1 MAIREID
8 AIGDAIIATEKEIAG
23 DPWGDEETEGL
34 DASGDRSN
42 ETMGEGLEGQHEPDD
57 NDEDEGEESE
67 SESESE
73 EEGEGEADEEA
84 QGETKPEAKANGEDK
99 SARTEPEG
107 RVPPG
112 RLRERT
118 AERDAAV
125 AERDAMRAERDALK
139 TRVDTQGQEFKSQ
152 LDLVLRQLADLRQ
165 TPRATE
171 TKPAEPQPDQM
182 PDVLD
187 DPAAFADHLRKGF
200 QSDIEKLNQEIRNTR
215 FQTSLEVARARH
227 GDTFDKAFEASQKL
241 NPQNPEDL
249 DTGRRIFNS
258 PNPGEALVAWH
269 KRNETLREVGDN
281 PAAFKER
288 IAKETREALMKD
300 PEFRKQIIADL
311 RGEANAGDD
320 GRPRTVT
327 RLPRSLNGAAGRGA
341 SPVDPA
347 TIDDSDQGVAES
359 AWR

>member
-8 AIGDAIIATEKEIAG
+8 AIGDAIIATEKEVAG
-23 DPWGDEETEGL
+23 EAWGDEETEGL

-57 NDEDEGEESE
+57 NDEDEGEK

-73 EEGEGEADEEA
+73 EEGEGEAEEGA
-84 QGETKPEAKANGEDK
+84 EGETEPAAKANGEDK
-99 SARTEPEG
+99 PKAAEPEG

-125 AERDAMRAERDALK
+125 AERDAIRAERDALK
-139 TRVDTQGQEFKSQ
+139 ARVDTQGQEFKSQ
-152 LDLVLRQLADLRQ
+152 MDLIQRQLSELRQA
-165 TPRATE
+165 PRAAD
-171 TKPAEPQPDQM
+171 TKTDEPKPDQM

-187 DPAAFADHLRKGF
+187 NPVAFADHLRKGF
-200 QSDIEKLNQEIRNTR
+200 QSEIDKVNQEIRNTR

-269 KRNETLREVGDN
+269 KRNETFREVGDN

-300 PEFRKQIIADL
+300 PEFRKSILADL
-311 RGEANAGDD
+311 RAEANAGDD